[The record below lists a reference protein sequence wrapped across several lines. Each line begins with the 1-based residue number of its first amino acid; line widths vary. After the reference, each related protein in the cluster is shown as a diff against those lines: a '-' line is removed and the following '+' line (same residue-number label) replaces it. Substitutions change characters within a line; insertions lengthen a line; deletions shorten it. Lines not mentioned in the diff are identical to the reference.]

1 MLTVDDVAERWQ
13 CSRKLV
19 RTMIRSGRLEAV
31 RIGREYRI
39 RPEAVEAFERG
50 ETNGTI

>member
-50 ETNGTI
+50 DKNGII